1 MWHCERFQKTF
12 KNGETENVNEM
23 FASRLPH
30 QDATVR
36 RRFRGWLQ
44 GVADGLVELQL
55 VSDIRCQPWFYPT
68 TSNNLKMETE
78 SVYGTS
84 PKCYI
89 LTWLSVTEGFIHFC
103 GQESFKT
110 ERKFDCKLLFIL
122 FKKHFEGWPQSSENL
137 RWNTGLFGL
146 HFTVLIFGISLIL

>member
-1 MWHCERFQKTF
+1 MWHCKRFQKTF

-23 FASRLPH
+23 FASGQPY

-36 RRFRGWLQ
+36 RRFREWLQ

-55 VSDIRCQPWFYPT
+55 ISDVRYQPWFYPA

-78 SVYGTS
+78 SVHETS
-84 PKCYI
+84 AKCYI
-89 LTWLSVTEGFIHFC
+89 LTWLSVPEGFIHFC
-103 GQESFKT
+103 GRKSFKT

-122 FKKHFEGWPQSSENL
+122 FKKHFEGWLQSREFL
-137 RWNTGLFGL
+137 RWNIGSFGL